1 MATIALVDDD
11 ENILTSV
18 SMFLEN
24 EGYDVRTFTDGAE
37 ALPHLTETP
46 PDLAIFDIKMP
57 RMDGHG
63 AAAAACVSPP
73 TCRSYS

>member
-24 EGYDVRTFTDGAE
+24 EGYNVRTFTDGSA

-57 RMDGHG
+57 R
-63 AAAAACVSPP
+63 
-73 TCRSYS
+73 